1 MTADRLTALR
11 EFEASIVDG
20 NWPWH
25 ISPANTGISGENVR
39 EMYHAHSGSLDAA
52 KALHDA
58 VLPGWWFAIQPT
70 GANVDSLVPHDGSLS
85 MAANDNPARAWLL
98 AIIRALIWQEENRHE

>member
-1 MTADRLTALR
+1 MTAEHLTALR
-11 EFEASIVDG
+11 ALEKNVAAGVGTTMGFEDAGFDG
-20 NWPWH
+20 W
-25 ISPANTGISGENVR
+25 AELA
-39 EMYHAHSGSLDAA
+39 YHGSLDAA

-70 GANVDSLVPHDGSLS
+70 GANVGSLVPHDGSLS

-98 AIIRALIWQEENRHE
+98 AIILALIWQEENRHD